1 MNRFSITLAA
11 ATISALALIVGSPVG
26 AKANTYTCND
36 THSDWTLATEL
47 HSDKASFWPNTANS
61 SMREG
66 TYIVSEGFAIVK
78 FSDGWLRIGPT
89 GTGDWTIGKSSGTM
103 TCVDKAA
110 KTPVAAPI
118 GPMTYSYRIAGD
130 QFIIHAKGPIS
141 DDEHV
146 AFNAFRDTWKDA
158 RLGDVKRVIL
168 ELDSPGGSV
177 HGAME
182 MTEWVKRNGVETTVL
197 NGQTCA
203 SACVLVWG
211 AGASKWAGVEA
222 SIGVHN
228 ASTANSNTSLEAE
241 GTLFIAKTLASEGA
255 PPSVVSAMVTAE
267 KTDVHWLTSSDV
279 VAWHGVMLDK
289 DGRTIVA
296 TASPVAQTTNRL
308 TQADRAQ
315 GGLY

>member
-1 MNRFSITLAA
+1 MSGSI
-11 ATISALALIVGSPVG
+11 
-26 AKANTYTCND
+26 
-36 THSDWTLATEL
+36 
-47 HSDKASFWPNTANS
+47 
-61 SMREG
+61 
-66 TYIVSEGFAIVK
+66 
-78 FSDGWLRIGPT
+78 
-89 GTGDWTIGKSSGTM
+89 

-110 KTPVAAPI
+110 PPVAKPVTAPI

-130 QFIIHAKGPIS
+130 QFIIHAQGPIS

-158 RLGDVKRVIL
+158 PLGDVKRIIL

-177 HGAME
+177 HGAMAV
-182 MTEWVKRNGVETTVL
+182 TEWVKRNGVETTVL

-228 ASTANSNTSLEAE
+228 ASTADSNTSLEAE

-279 VAWHGVMLDK
+279 VAWHGVMLAK

-296 TASPVAQTTNRL
+296 TTRP
-308 TQADRAQ
+308 TQVDPAP